1 MKKLKVIILSITLIG
16 MFTFPVNVM
25 ADELL
30 KINEAA
36 DGETTLQDTAK
47 DKNTDNNLKNISDD
61 SEKNQEVTTKGSQEE
76 TVNKADS
83 ESPLSGGEEQLEKTI
98 MRSPQQTGTK
108 TFTVTKLPIGDPS
121 QEELVGEYDTF
132 HNAIQACKQEDL
144 LNQYVVTMNR
154 DYTIPATE
162 GSWGKSHVNILL
174 KSKEGHTY
182 TLKRVG
188 NRDIMSVDKKT
199 TLRIE
204 NVILDGNN
212 DGQAFMVAGSN
223 DQQGAHL
230 ILGKGT
236 VIQNFTDTPDYD
248 GTTFYLYEGK
258 SILTIEDGA
267 VLQNNTAKESGGV
280 IQGRENTIINIKGG
294 LFKNNSSK
302 SGGGVLFT
310 NGKLNITG
318 GTFKENKG
326 KYGGALWIGSK
337 STANVENAAF
347 INNQT
352 TTSYGGA
359 IWGSKEFIVKD
370 STFEGNQAKWGGAIW
385 GQKSMTIENSTFKDN
400 EADRGGALA
409 MLDNMKMTVKG
420 SDFIGNSATYAGAIY
435 IRTSAEESTMSGCN
449 FTDNEAT
456 AQGGAIWS
464 NNAPISIEDSTFQN
478 NGNGTL
484 YGGGLCVNGDKT
496 YNVKNSTFKGNKAK
510 LGGGIFVMGGKLSV
524 EGTTLESNI
533 AETEKDQQGNISKGV
548 GGAILSLKAKD
559 TNSEMVISKSKIK
572 NNEALN
578 GAGVTVQSGNVEIK
592 DTEFNGN
599 DTKGPEGDQDKRLG
613 GALYVDVDA
622 NVNIS
627 DESKFI
633 GNKAGLGGAIFDAS
647 SDYSNPADIS
657 KYRNLKIEGT
667 TLFKGNEARTGLHQ
681 PPINFEKFDNL
692 LFSEK
697 SDVPHDK
704 YMSKSLLNNYDI
716 NYQGGLLITYDA
728 NGGKFTDDESIK
740 QELHKENDTITIL
753 EAPMREGYQFLYW
766 KGSKYNPGDSYIV
779 KDNHAFVAQWNK
791 IPELEVKDATINAGD
806 EIDLKTLIK
815 KAYDKEDGDNLIDKV
830 VIHKGSFD
838 SKKVGKYKITFTL
851 TDRNGASVTKKATVT
866 VNPKDDTPK
875 LEPNKPSKTFPRT
888 GDANDVITYVILA
901 GLLAIICT
909 FSYKK
914 NKDM

>member
-16 MFTFPVNVM
+16 MFTLPLNVM

-61 SEKNQEVTTKGSQEE
+61 SEKNQEVTSNDSQEE

-83 ESPLSGGEEQLEKTI
+83 ESPLSGEEQLEKSI
-98 MRSPQQTGTK
+98 VRSPQPIGDK
-108 TFTVTKLPIGDPS
+108 TFTVTKYPVGQPEN
-121 QEELVGEYDTF
+121 EEPVGEYDTF

-267 VLQNNTAKESGGV
+267 VLQNNTAGKQGGGV

-400 EADRGGALA
+400 EADMGGALA

>member
-1 MKKLKVIILSITLIG
+1 MKKIKVIILSIAIIG
-16 MFTFPVNVM
+16 MFTLPLNVM

-30 KINEAA
+30 KTNETT
-36 DGETTLQDTAK
+36 DGETSLQDTVK
-47 DKNTDNNLKNISDD
+47 DENTDSNLENISGDN
-61 SEKNQEVTTKGSQEE
+61 EKNQEVTSNDSQEE

-83 ESPLSGGEEQLEKTI
+83 ESPLSGEEQFEKSI
-98 MRSPQQTGTK
+98 VRSPQPIGDK
-108 TFTVTKLPIGDPS
+108 TFTVTKYPVGQPEN
-121 QEELVGEYDTF
+121 EEPVGEYDTF

-267 VLQNNTAKESGGV
+267 VLQNNTAGKQGGGV

-294 LFKNNSSK
+294 LFKNNSTL

-310 NGKLNITG
+310 NGQLNITG
-318 GTFKENKG
+318 GIFEGNKG
-326 KYGGALWIGSK
+326 KYGGVLWIGSK
-337 STANVENAAF
+337 STATIENATF
-347 INNQT
+347 KNNKT
-352 TTSYGGA
+352 TSSYGGA
-359 IWGSKEFIVKD
+359 IWGSNEFKVKN

-385 GQKSMTIENSTFKDN
+385 GQKSMTIENSTFRDN

-409 MLDNMKMTVKG
+409 MLDNMKMSVKG

-464 NNAPISIEDSTFQN
+464 NSAPIFIEDSTFQN

-559 TNSEMVISKSKIK
+559 TNSEMIISKSKIK

-791 IPELEVKDATINAGD
+791 IPELEVKDATINARD

-875 LEPNKPSKTFPRT
+875 LEPNKPSKTLPRT

-914 NKDM
+914 NKNM

>member
-1 MKKLKVIILSITLIG
+1 
-16 MFTFPVNVM
+16 
-25 ADELL
+25 
-30 KINEAA
+30 
-36 DGETTLQDTAK
+36 
-47 DKNTDNNLKNISDD
+47 
-61 SEKNQEVTTKGSQEE
+61 
-76 TVNKADS
+76 
-83 ESPLSGGEEQLEKTI
+83 
-98 MRSPQQTGTK
+98 
-108 TFTVTKLPIGDPS
+108 
-121 QEELVGEYDTF
+121 
-132 HNAIQACKQEDL
+132 
-144 LNQYVVTMNR
+144 
-154 DYTIPATE
+154 
-162 GSWGKSHVNILL
+162 
-174 KSKEGHTY
+174 
-182 TLKRVG
+182 
-188 NRDIMSVDKKT
+188 
-199 TLRIE
+199 
-204 NVILDGNN
+204 
-212 DGQAFMVAGSN
+212 
-223 DQQGAHL
+223 
-230 ILGKGT
+230 
-236 VIQNFTDTPDYD
+236 
-248 GTTFYLYEGK
+248 
-258 SILTIEDGA
+258 
-267 VLQNNTAKESGGV
+267 
-280 IQGRENTIINIKGG
+280 
-294 LFKNNSSK
+294 
-302 SGGGVLFT
+302 
-310 NGKLNITG
+310 
-318 GTFKENKG
+318 
-326 KYGGALWIGSK
+326 
-337 STANVENAAF
+337 
-347 INNQT
+347 
-352 TTSYGGA
+352 
-359 IWGSKEFIVKD
+359 
-370 STFEGNQAKWGGAIW
+370 
-385 GQKSMTIENSTFKDN
+385 MTIENSTFRDN

-409 MLDNMKMTVKG
+409 MLDNMKMTVKD

-464 NNAPISIEDSTFQN
+464 NSAPIFIEDSTFQN

-728 NGGKFTDDESIK
+728 NGGKFIDDESIK

-815 KAYDKEDGDNLIDKV
+815 KAYDKEDGDNLIDNV
-830 VIHKGSFD
+830 VIDKGNFD
-838 SKKVGKYKITFTL
+838 SKKAGKYKIKFTL

-866 VNPKDDTPK
+866 VNPKDVTPK